1 LYKKQK
7 GVLLYLKIKNM
18 IRKTILFITILIC
31 SLDLNGQY
39 LLSTDFYESNEL
51 DIQPKLIV
59 NDSVVDVNKF
69 VFHNLRWIDGMNEGE
84 RVFLSCIVDTNGHV
98 GTIELLKIPEM
109 CDLCTIETVRVV
121 SSLPQ
126 FIPGY
131 KNGRKVNAKIFVYVR
146 FEIERE

>member
-1 LYKKQK
+1 LYKKQE
-7 GVLLYLKIKNM
+7 GVLHYQKIKNM

-39 LLSTDFYESNEL
+39 LLNTDFYESDEL

-131 KNGRKVNAKIFVYVR
+131 KNGRKVNAKITIWIR
-146 FEIERE
+146 FGF

>member
-1 LYKKQK
+1 
-7 GVLLYLKIKNM
+7 
-18 IRKTILFITILIC
+18 
-31 SLDLNGQY
+31 
-39 LLSTDFYESNEL
+39 
-51 DIQPKLIV
+51 
-59 NDSVVDVNKF
+59 
-69 VFHNLRWIDGMNEGE
+69 
-84 RVFLSCIVDTNGHV
+84 VFLSCIVDTNGHV

>member
-131 KNGRKVNAKIFVYVR
+131 KNGRKVNAKITIWIR
-146 FEIERE
+146 FGF

>member
-1 LYKKQK
+1 MYKNQE
-7 GVLLYLKIKNM
+7 GISLYLKIKKM
-18 IRKTILFITILIC
+18 IKKTILLIGILIC
-31 SLDLNGQY
+31 YLNVNGQH
-39 LLSTDFYESNEL
+39 LLNTDFYDSNDL

-98 GTIELLKIPEM
+98 GSIELIKIPEM

-121 SSLPQ
+121 SSLPK
-126 FIPGY
+126 FTPGY
-131 KNGRKVNAKIFVYVR
+131 KNGKKVNAQILVYVR

>member
-1 LYKKQK
+1 LHKKQES
-7 GVLLYLKIKNM
+7 VLLYLKIKNM
-18 IRKTILFITILIC
+18 IRKTIIFIAILIC
-31 SLDLNGQY
+31 SLNLNGQY
-39 LLSTDFYESNEL
+39 LLNTDFYESDEL

-84 RVFLSCIVDTNGHV
+84 RVFLSCIVDTNGHI
-98 GTIELLKIPEM
+98 GSIELIKIPEM

-121 SSLPQ
+121 SSLPK
-126 FIPGY
+126 FTPGY
-131 KNGRKVNAKIFVYVR
+131 KNGKKVNAQILVYVR